1 MGSLFFLFA
10 EVLTMKITS
19 SASQSVLPVNDALAP
34 AGMQPESGDVAFF
47 SSALGQPEAVT
58 ASLSADGTGNLF
70 NQLSSAFNNLES
82 DKKSMDSALRK
93 ASRSTD
99 PLVLNQVDS
108 QLSNYYLESMMN
120 AKIVSKTV
128 QGLEKLTNMQ

>member
-1 MGSLFFLFA
+1 
-10 EVLTMKITS
+10 MKITS
-19 SASQSVLPVNDALAP
+19 SASQHVLPVNDALAP

-58 ASLSADGTGNLF
+58 ASLSTDGTNNLF

-93 ASRSTD
+93 AYRSTD

-120 AKIVSKTV
+120 AKIVAKTV